1 MDGDGNI
8 IKSEGYKPEEVYLY
22 AILPRK
28 ALAGNEKAVEILRS
42 VWTKVLE
49 KNPLKEGFGRVVKI
63 KDTTLD
69 ELIEAFKS
77 GDKGRVEEIIR
88 ELKNS
93 KGQYEFGRGK
103 GIFRVKDI
111 RGRTPEEVYAELRG
125 PGDASGRV
133 IIEFRTES
141 EVSIMNPLEHYNVV
155 SSKWHYP
162 YTGTGFIASKDG
174 EILPEYYLNW
184 ATEYGEMPSDFC
196 ITGIKLIR
204 GSGNNIKVYSI
215 GW

>member
-8 IKSEGYKPEEVYLY
+8 IESKGYKPEEVYLY

-69 ELIEAFKS
+69 DLIKAFKS

-93 KGQYEFGRGK
+93 KGEYEFGRGK

-111 RGRTPEEVYAELRG
+111 HSDSVEGVMDELRI
-125 PGDASGRV
+125 PSSSDGRV
-133 IIEFRTES
+133 IIELKTS
-141 EVSIMNPLEHYNVV
+141 ENPKIFTPEGHYMIVEDR
-155 SSKWHYP
+155 WHWP
-162 YTGTGFIASKDG
+162 YTGTGFISTKNG
-174 EILPEYYLNW
+174 EILPEYYFSSLMGE
-184 ATEYGEMPSDFC
+184 TEDTK
-196 ITGIKLIR
+196 IAILGIKLKTAN
-204 GSGNNIKVYSI
+204 GEVLEL